1 MSFHHKLIIM
11 GNLKDLI
18 LKNRSYRRFY
28 QNIEISEETLH
39 ELVDLARLSP
49 SAKNAQSIKYII
61 SNTPENNSKIF
72 PSLGWAGYL
81 KDWDGPEEG
90 ERPSAY
96 LIMLNDSRIS
106 ENYLCDDGI
115 FAQSI
120 LLGAVEKELAGCII
134 ASVSRAKLQQELN
147 IPDYFKI
154 IQVIALGKAK
164 ETIVLEDMKDDD
176 FKYWRDNKCVHHVP
190 KRSLNELIVKI

>member
-1 MSFHHKLIIM
+1 MS
-11 GNLKDLI
+11 NLKDLI
-18 LKNRSYRRFY
+18 IKNRSCRRFH
-28 QNIEISEETLH
+28 QDFEISEEMLR
-39 ELVDLARLSP
+39 ELIDLARLSP

-61 SNTPENNSKIF
+61 SNTLENNSKIF
-72 PSLGWAGYL
+72 PTLGWAGYL

-96 LIMLNDSRIS
+96 IIMLNDSRIS

-120 LLGAVEKELAGCII
+120 LLGAVEKGFAGCII
-134 ASVSRAKLQQELN
+134 ASVSRGKLQQELN

-154 IQVIALGKAK
+154 IQVIALGKANEK
-164 ETIVLEDMKDDD
+164 IVLEDIQNDD
-176 FKYWRDNKCVHHVP
+176 FKYWRDKDGIHHVP

>member
-1 MSFHHKLIIM
+1 MN
-11 GNLKDLI
+11 NLKDLVRQ
-18 LKNRSYRRFY
+18 NRSCRRFY
-28 QNIEISEETLH
+28 QDIEISKETLR
-39 ELVDLARLSP
+39 ELIELARLSP
-49 SAKNAQSIKYII
+49 SARNAQSIKYII

-96 LIMLNDSRIS
+96 LVMLNDSRIS

-120 LLGAVEKELAGCII
+120 LLGAVEKGFAGCII
-134 ASVSRAKLQQELN
+134 ASVSRAKLQEELN
-147 IPDYFKI
+147 IPDYYKI
-154 IQVIALGKAK
+154 IQVIALGKPN

-176 FKYWRDNKCVHHVP
+176 FKYWRDKEGIHHVP
-190 KRSLNELIVKI
+190 KRSLNEHIVKI